1 MRSKSPSRVVL
12 IFLFVV
18 GCWGIVGSAMA
29 QEVHFRFDPPDDF
42 PAYVSTYKN
51 TQISEMGALGKRTR
65 VSEVKT
71 KVTIDK
77 TPGGYSVTSMPMSV
91 TMTQDGKLVE
101 DPILSFLQNIT
112 VTYEL
117 DADGKLIKIR
127 GFEGTI
133 EKLKASLPA
142 GLPPTVAALLSE
154 ETFINGAT
162 QEWDA
167 RTGSYVGMAAEI
179 GDVWAGVEE
188 TPTAMG
194 GTMAFYSV
202 TKLAEQVKFDD
213 VDCVRLEFSFNS
225 DAEELKN
232 FMGDMWEDLAE
243 MADME
248 AAPSVSNTQIAGKGE
263 RIIDPATM
271 LIYSETVERTMKMM
285 MVVPGQGEVEVTS
298 VDKREYGYEEIAP

>member
-1 MRSKSPSRVVL
+1 MCSKSLGVVVL

-18 GCWGIVGSAMA
+18 GCWGIVGSARA
-29 QEVHFRFDPPDDF
+29 QEVHFRFNPPDDF
-42 PAYVSTYKN
+42 TAYVSTYKN

-71 KVTIDK
+71 EVTIDK
-77 TPGGYSVTSMPMSV
+77 TPEGYLVTSTPISF
-91 TMTQDGKLVE
+91 TMTQNGKPVE

-112 VTYEL
+112 VSYEL
-117 DADGKLIKIR
+117 DVDGQLIKIR

-232 FMGDMWEDLAE
+232 FMGDMWEELAE

>member
-1 MRSKSPSRVVL
+1 MGSRSLGLVVL
-12 IFLFVV
+12 ISLFIAC
-18 GCWGIVGSAMA
+18 CWGIVASATA
-29 QEVHFRFDPPDDF
+29 QEIHFRFNPPDDF

-51 TQISEMGALGKRTR
+51 TQISEMGGLGKRTR

-77 TPGGYSVTSMPMSV
+77 TPEGYSVTYMPISF
-91 TMTQDGKLVE
+91 TMTQDGKRRE

-117 DADGKLIKIR
+117 DVDGQLVKIR
-127 GFEGTI
+127 GFEGAI
-133 EKLKASLPA
+133 EKLKASLPG
-142 GLPPTVAALLSE
+142 GLPPTVASLLNE

-167 RTGSYVGMAAEI
+167 RIGSYVGMDAEI

-188 TPTAMG
+188 TPLPIG
-194 GTMAFYSV
+194 GTMAFYSI

-213 VDCVRLEFSFNS
+213 VDCVRLEFSFDS

-232 FMGDMWEDLAE
+232 LMGDMWEDLAE

-248 AAPSVSNTQIAGKGE
+248 AAPSVSDTKIAGKGE

-271 LIYSETVERTMKMM
+271 LIYSETVERTTKMM
-285 MVVPGQGEVEVTS
+285 MAVPGQGEVEMTS
-298 VDKREYGYEEIAP
+298 IDKREYGYERITP